1 MALNHRPPRPAF
13 GAFCALLALGL
24 LAGCGGSGPNLR
36 ALNAREAKIEVFPT
50 GEVRVL
56 GERIEMG
63 ELSEVVKNSSTQPQD
78 TVLIKLH
85 GDPDSPEFVTLR
97 KYVTDQMFRAGH
109 YKFRFFST
117 PQASVSTYDPRTGK
131 TQTTVSDM
139 PVKIYSGSEL
149 HAEADRLEAETKA
162 YKAGTYVSNAAG
174 RKAVV
179 TQGRPEELAVDPET
193 MKDEAVPAPQA
204 TTPQAQR
211 AAEAPAE
218 NLSLRERYLRQQRQL
233 RGN

>member
-1 MALNHRPPRPAF
+1 MALTHRLPRPAF

-149 HAEADRLEAETKA
+149 HAEADRLAAEREA
-162 YKAGTYVSNAAG
+162 YKAGTYVSDAAG

-179 TQGRPEELAVDPET
+179 TQGRPEELEIEGET
-193 MKDEAVPAPQA
+193 MQDEAVPTPQA

>member
-1 MALNHRPPRPAF
+1 MALIHRPPRPAF

-149 HAEADRLEAETKA
+149 HAEADRLAAETKA

-211 AAEAPAE
+211 AAEVPAE

>member
-1 MALNHRPPRPAF
+1 MALIHRPPRPAF

-109 YKFRFFST
+109 LKFRFFST

-149 HAEADRLEAETKA
+149 HAEADRLAAEREA
-162 YKAGTYVSNAAG
+162 YKAGTYVSDAAG

-179 TQGRPEELAVDPET
+179 TQGRPEELEIEGET
-193 MKDEAVPAPQA
+193 MQDEAVPAPQA
-204 TTPQAQR
+204 QTPQVRR

>member
-1 MALNHRPPRPAF
+1 MALTTRPPRPAF

-131 TQTTVSDM
+131 TQTTVSDK

-149 HAEADRLEAETKA
+149 HAEADRLAAEREA
-162 YKAGTYVSNAAG
+162 YKAGTYVSNAIG
-174 RKAVV
+174 RRSVV
-179 TQGRPEELAVDPET
+179 TKGRPEELKIDGET
-193 MKDEAVPAPQA
+193 MQDEAVPAPQA
-204 TTPQAQR
+204 R
-211 AAEAPAE
+211 RAEAPAE

>member
-1 MALNHRPPRPAF
+1 MALTHRLPRPAF

-63 ELSEVVKNSSTQPQD
+63 ELSEIVKNSSTQPQD

-149 HAEADRLEAETKA
+149 HAEADRLAAEREA
-162 YKAGTYVSNAAG
+162 YKAGTYVSDAAG

-179 TQGRPEELAVDPET
+179 TQGRPEELEIEGET
-193 MKDEAVPAPQA
+193 MQDEAVPAPLAQ
-204 TTPQAQR
+204 TPQAQR
-211 AAEAPAE
+211 AAETPAE

>member
-1 MALNHRPPRPAF
+1 MAQPHRPPRPAF

-149 HAEADRLEAETKA
+149 HAEADRLAAEREA
-162 YKAGTYVSNAAG
+162 YKAGTYVSDAAG

-179 TQGRPEELAVDPET
+179 TQGRPEELEIEGET
-193 MKDEAVPAPQA
+193 MQDEAVPAPRAQ
-204 TTPQAQR
+204 TPQAQR
-211 AAEAPAE
+211 AAEVPAE